1 MHNSVLNLALCV
13 HNNNAVIA
21 GVLLAARV
29 SRARGRK
36 PLKVESNLCVTHERG
51 NVTLAYST
59 ATAHCPFH
67 SALSLSPTCVHG
79 QRIASHPILYT
90 YIRFPTWKLNFV
102 HLYRRWTV
110 RKKKKSYSLRICCMR
125 AVIWGETEQKKKKYK
140 NNQNKTMG
148 KKIVHTHTGNWCWKS
163 INGLPPACVYFLTY
177 MYCSY
182 RLHRHIA
189 CASG

>member
-13 HNNNAVIA
+13 HNNNAVIG

-51 NVTLAYST
+51 NVTLAYYSA

-79 QRIASHPILYT
+79 QRIVSHPILNT

-110 RKKKKSYSLRICCMR
+110 RKKNRIHCVY
-125 AVIWGETEQKKKKYK
+125 AVCVLLYEGKPNRKIKYK

-148 KKIVHTHTGNWCWKS
+148 KNNTHTGNWCWKS

-182 RLHRHIA
+182 RLHRHIV
-189 CASG
+189 CVSG

>member
-110 RKKKKSYSLRICCMR
+110 RKKKIVFTAYMLYACSYMR
-125 AVIWGETEQKKKKYK
+125 GNRTEKKK
-140 NNQNKTMG
+140 
-148 KKIVHTHTGNWCWKS
+148 V
-163 INGLPPACVYFLTY
+163 
-177 MYCSY
+177 
-182 RLHRHIA
+182 
-189 CASG
+189 